1 MVMVTDLCKSHGGK
15 QDGFP
20 IGIVSN
26 RDLDSVVPEGLT
38 NQEGI
43 TRRCQYRLF
52 ALFPYASGYRV
63 CMPLNGAGARN
74 VRSNALD
81 EQLVFAIND
90 LVLREDHLK

>member
-1 MVMVTDLCKSHGGK
+1 MQVSRGK